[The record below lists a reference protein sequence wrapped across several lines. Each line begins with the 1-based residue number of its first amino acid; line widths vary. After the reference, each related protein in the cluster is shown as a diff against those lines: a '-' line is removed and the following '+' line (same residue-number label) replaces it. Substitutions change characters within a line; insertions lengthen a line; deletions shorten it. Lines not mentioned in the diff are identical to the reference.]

1 MTEMSILKSQEELE
15 KIVFRLEARIK
26 ELILKN
32 NDEYGMR
39 VALQDAVIERD
50 RQIKELVQA
59 GNELD
64 GLLVTIMQQEY
75 VTGTLP
81 FTDHG
86 RSFASSAHDKWQS
99 IVESSDADNG

>member
-1 MTEMSILKSQEELE
+1 MSEKCNHVFGIFGKNEVVECVKCGLEVDQVDLITENAELR
-15 KIVFRLEARIK
+15 KR
-26 ELILKN
+26 
-32 NDEYGMR
+32 
-39 VALQDAVIERD
+39 
-50 RQIKELVQA
+50 IKELVQA

-99 IVESSDADNG
+99 IVEASDADNG

>member
-1 MTEMSILKSQEELE
+1 VSDKCQYCET
-15 KIVFRLEARIK
+15 
-26 ELILKN
+26 
-32 NDEYGMR
+32 EYG
-39 VALQDAVIERD
+39 DERD
-50 RQIKELVQA
+50 ENGKPYCECLGAENSRLRLRIEKLVQA

-99 IVESSDADNG
+99 ILESSDD

>member
-1 MTEMSILKSQEELE
+1 MSDEIVTEKQI
-15 KIVFRLEARIK
+15 
-26 ELILKN
+26 
-32 NDEYGMR
+32 DEYLDSIHSAQWDDRDMAR
-39 VALQDAVIERD
+39 DTLYYKSHALEQKAENAELRKRIE
-50 RQIKELVQA
+50 KLVEA

-99 IVESSDADNG
+99 ILESSDD

>member
-1 MTEMSILKSQEELE
+1 MNKKHEHEWEIDTLETCICATCDKTLGELE
-15 KIVFRLEARIK
+15 AELETANKRIEK
-26 ELILKN
+26 LK
-32 NDEYGMR
+32 
-39 VALQDAVIERD
+39 
-50 RQIKELVQA
+50 KA

-86 RSFASSAHDKWQS
+86 RSFASSAHDQWQS
-99 IVESSDADNG
+99 ALESTDA